1 MATYP
6 FWKLHGLGN
15 DFVFF
20 DAMKEEL
27 ELSTAEVAA
36 LCDRHTGI
44 GGDGVI
50 VVKPSPRSE
59 CAGYM
64 HYINADGSLAQMC
77 GNGVR
82 CFAKFLV
89 DHGYVSAESGSFVA
103 DTLAGPKPIT
113 FTVDAEN
120 KLATATVDM
129 DAPILEAALIPVAP
143 NAATSLTTHEGT
155 CAIDTEA
162 IVVQTIESPWGT
174 FTFAC
179 VSMGNPHAVCFLD
192 KETFAA
198 LPDECFTGAPR
209 SLKTL
214 DVARVG
220 SFFEAHAF
228 FPEKTNVEFAVV
240 EDARNVSMRVFERGC
255 GETHACGTGACATQV
270 AAHLLDMTEPAADLH
285 LLGGVLHIALE
296 GGHVIMTG
304 PAAMSFSGTVDP
316 KELIAW

>member
-20 DAMKEEL
+20 DAMEEEF

-129 DAPILEAALIPVAP
+129 DAPILEAALIPVA
-143 NAATSLTTHEGT
+143 N
-155 CAIDTEA
+155 
-162 IVVQTIESPWGT
+162 
-174 FTFAC
+174 
-179 VSMGNPHAVCFLD
+179 
-192 KETFAA
+192 
-198 LPDECFTGAPR
+198 R
-209 SLKTL
+209 SRR
-214 DVARVG
+214 DQR
-220 SFFEAHAF
+220 
-228 FPEKTNVEFAVV
+228 
-240 EDARNVSMRVFERGC
+240 DRR
-255 GETHACGTGACATQV
+255 
-270 AAHLLDMTEPAADLH
+270 
-285 LLGGVLHIALE
+285 
-296 GGHVIMTG
+296 
-304 PAAMSFSGTVDP
+304 
-316 KELIAW
+316 

>member
-1 MATYP
+1 M
-6 FWKLHGLGN
+6 
-15 DFVFF
+15 
-20 DAMKEEL
+20 
-27 ELSTAEVAA
+27 
-36 LCDRHTGI
+36 RH
-44 GGDGVI
+44 
-50 VVKPSPRSE
+50 
-59 CAGYM
+59 
-64 HYINADGSLAQMC
+64 
-77 GNGVR
+77 GVR

-129 DAPILEAALIPVAP
+129 DAPILEATLIPVAP
-143 NAATSLTTHEGT
+143 NAATSLTTHEGA
-155 CAIDTEA
+155 CAIDAEA
-162 IVVQTIESPWGT
+162 IVVQAIESPWGA

-179 VSMGNPHAVCFLD
+179 VSIGNPHAVCFLD
-192 KETFAA
+192 KEAFAA
-198 LPDECFTGAPR
+198 LPDECFTDTPR

-220 SFFEAHAF
+220 SFFEAHEF

-240 EDARNVSMRVFERGC
+240 EDARNISMRVFERGC

-270 AAHLLDMTEPAADLH
+270 AAHLLGMTEPAADLH

>member
-1 MATYP
+1 MRFDNEREGASMATYP

-20 DAMKEEL
+20 DAMEKEI
-27 ELSTAEVAA
+27 ELSAAEVAA

-64 HYINADGSLAQMC
+64 HYINADGTLAQMC

-89 DHGYVSAESGSFVA
+89 DHDYVNAESGSFVA

-129 DAPILEAALIPVAP
+129 DAPILEAVLIPVAP
-143 NAATSLTTHEGT
+143 NAEKIG
-155 CAIDTEA
+155 
-162 IVVQTIESPWGT
+162 
-174 FTFAC
+174 
-179 VSMGNPHAVCFLD
+179 
-192 KETFAA
+192 
-198 LPDECFTGAPR
+198 R
-209 SLKTL
+209 
-214 DVARVG
+214 
-220 SFFEAHAF
+220 AH
-228 FPEKTNVEFAVV
+228 V
-240 EDARNVSMRVFERGC
+240 
-255 GETHACGTGACATQV
+255 
-270 AAHLLDMTEPAADLH
+270 
-285 LLGGVLHIALE
+285 
-296 GGHVIMTG
+296 
-304 PAAMSFSGTVDP
+304 
-316 KELIAW
+316 

>member
-20 DAMKEEL
+20 DAMEEEL
-27 ELSTAEVAA
+27 ELSTAEVRH

-89 DHGYVSAESGSFVA
+89 DHGYVNAESGSFVA

-129 DAPILEAALIPVAP
+129 DAPILEATLIPVAP

-155 CAIDTEA
+155 CAIDAEA
-162 IVVQTIESPWGT
+162 IVVQTIESPWGA

-192 KETFAA
+192 KETFTA

-214 DVARVG
+214 RCCPCGFVLRGTRVLSREDQRRIRRG
-220 SFFEAHAF
+220 RRCTQHL
-228 FPEKTNVEFAVV
+228 
-240 EDARNVSMRVFERGC
+240 DARIRTWLRRDSRLRHGC
-255 GETHACGTGACATQV
+255 LRDPSCRASF
-270 AAHLLDMTEPAADLH
+270 
-285 LLGGVLHIALE
+285 
-296 GGHVIMTG
+296 GHDRT
-304 PAAMSFSGTVDP
+304 SC
-316 KELIAW
+316 

>member
-20 DAMKEEL
+20 DAMEEEL

-89 DHGYVSAESGSFVA
+89 DHGYVNAESGSFVA

-129 DAPILEAALIPVAP
+129 DAPILEATLIPVAP

-155 CAIDTEA
+155 CAIDAEA
-162 IVVQTIESPWGT
+162 IVVQTIESPWGA

-179 VSMGNPHAVCFLD
+179 VSMGNPLCASST
-192 KETFAA
+192 KK
-198 LPDECFTGAPR
+198 R
-209 SLKTL
+209 SPHSLMNASQTRR
-214 DVARVG
+214 AR
-220 SFFEAHAF
+220 SR
-228 FPEKTNVEFAVV
+228 P
-240 EDARNVSMRVFERGC
+240 SM
-255 GETHACGTGACATQV
+255 
-270 AAHLLDMTEPAADLH
+270 
-285 LLGGVLHIALE
+285 
-296 GGHVIMTG
+296 
-304 PAAMSFSGTVDP
+304 
-316 KELIAW
+316 